1 MLEKYSADGML
12 ALNEPIVLHFSQEVH
27 ASQRASAISVFDM
40 DGNERAGIAID
51 LQGNLVVLQGELPT
65 KPDMSDG
72 TFTPG
77 KKFEIVL
84 AGAPNLNSLRSKFD
98 HLLSK
103 TERIVVDFLPSHHPQ
118 VLTSFDSNLEPIS
131 LLNLARRQPLRAQTG
146 EKILLKF
153 DGYLDPRTLGT
164 MRLVVDSA
172 KLGTEVEYRHFH
184 EEYGSVLEF
193 VVPQFDRVAYLLLP
207 KKISGIG
214 NREIIA
220 WAKQFRIY
228 QAND

>member
-77 KKFEIVL
+77 NRFEIRL
-84 AGAPNLNSLRSKFD
+84 TGTPNLNSLRSQSD
-98 HLLSK
+98 ELLIK
-103 TERIVVDFLPSHHPQ
+103 TERISVEFLPSHHPQ
-118 VLTSFDSNLEPIS
+118 VLTSFDSNLEPID
-131 LLNLARRQPLRAQTG
+131 LLDIGPRQPLRAQVG
-146 EKILLKF
+146 EILSLRF
-153 DGYLDPRTLGT
+153 NGYLDPRTLGA
-164 MRLVVDSA
+164 MRLVIDAA
-172 KLGTEVEYRHFH
+172 KVGGNKKAPVE
-184 EEYGSVLEF
+184 
-193 VVPQFDRVAYLLLP
+193 
-207 KKISGIG
+207 KIVITGAG
-214 NREIIA
+214 QYPPPPPPAPPPEPM
-220 WAKQFRIY
+220 
-228 QAND
+228 